1 MGLDHGRHWIGPQEP
16 SLWPRMLWKCTHSR
30 PTHVQYIPPPW
41 LWSVLPLHV
50 LWPRALS
57 PQLAVP
63 LGWDFSA
70 LWFRLRVGS
79 PWQWLGFAWKMVWT
93 RLPTD
98 KSGIRA
104 SGNWGAQVFPIQG
117 PSILSPTPHPTPG
130 TPEIR
135 RPRAPLGWML
145 PAASRA
151 FSAVLFAAPDTEHS
165 LYPSLFSTWAS
176 TWTCTL
182 LATRTQPQSQSASWE
197 LHMCPLPFLGNFTKK
212 KKEKNVPSTPR
223 YSSERFSLLQLFC
236 LQSAVIILDPYW
248 CDGKWEGGG
257 CSTTVWFSLSLWLC

>member
-1 MGLDHGRHWIGPQEP
+1 MGLDHGRHWIGPQES
-16 SLWPRMLWKCTHSR
+16 SLWPRMLCKCTHSR

-41 LWSVLPLHV
+41 LWSVLPLCV
-50 LWPRALS
+50 LWPRAWS

-63 LGWDFSA
+63 LGWDFST
-70 LWFRLRVGS
+70 LWFWLRVGR
-79 PWQWLGFAWKMVWT
+79 PWQWLGFAWKIAWT
-93 RLPTD
+93 RLHTD

-117 PSILSPTPHPTPG
+117 LSILSPTPG

-135 RPRAPLGWML
+135 RHRARSGMNAPGSILGIFCCPLSCSWHWAH
-145 PAASRA
+145 PSR
-151 FSAVLFAAPDTEHS
+151 FSA
-165 LYPSLFSTWAS
+165 WAS

-182 LATRTQPQSQSASWE
+182 LPTLTQPHSQSASWE
-197 LHMCPLPFLGNFTKK
+197 LRMCPLPFLGDFTKS

-223 YSSERFSLLQLFC
+223 YSSERFSLLSSFVCSL
-236 LQSAVIILDPYW
+236 LWLYW
-248 CDGKWEGGG
+248 IPTGVMASGGGGG